1 DLLDSIDSY
10 TYVMSMPERI
20 QLMLVYICITPERVT
35 IERLMELTEVSR
47 NTVLNDLNEIRTQL
61 AQEQYKMTL
70 YVSKSH
76 GYSLVCHPL
85 NKIQYVHSLLYTI
98 FLDANKGF
106 LQVLEAKLFELV

>member
-1 DLLDSIDSY
+1 
-10 TYVMSMPERI
+10 
-20 QLMLVYICITPERVT
+20 
-35 IERLMELTEVSR
+35 TEVSR

-76 GYSLVCHPL
+76 GYRLVCHPL

-98 FLDANKGF
+98 FLDAHKG
-106 LQVLEAKLFELV
+106 VLLVVDAKLFALVG